1 MQFKY
6 SYSSLSKKKKKK
18 IHIVKLVVTSFVYL
32 FDLYK
37 TCSKWHLKGKKKKK
51 EKERKKLTRCF
62 IWLLAGHYEI
72 THSVR
77 SKESVDKVLIL

>member
-1 MQFKY
+1 MA
-6 SYSSLSKKKKKK
+6 SE
-18 IHIVKLVVTSFVYL
+18 
-32 FDLYK
+32 
-37 TCSKWHLKGKKKKK
+37 GKKKKRK
-51 EKERKKLTRCF
+51 KKLTRCF